1 MCTVEKLSTLKGE
14 IMTNKRMFQI
24 ALLKRN
30 YTFDKLANEID
41 LSRQSM
47 SYKVNNKRKFT
58 ETEINKIDSVL
69 NLSIE
74 EKEKIFFEH

>member
-1 MCTVEKLSTLKGE
+1 
-14 IMTNKRMFQI
+14 MTNKQMFQI

-30 YTFDKLANEID
+30 YTFDKLASEIE

-58 ETEINKIDSVL
+58 ESEINKIDKVL
-69 NLSIE
+69 NLSTE
-74 EKEKIFFEH
+74 EKESIFFTN

>member
-1 MCTVEKLSTLKGE
+1 
-14 IMTNKRMFQI
+14 MTNKKMFQI

-30 YTFDKLANEID
+30 YTFDKLASKIE

-58 ETEINKIDSVL
+58 ESEINKIDNVL
-69 NLSIE
+69 NLSTE
-74 EKEKIFFEH
+74 EKESIFFTK

>member
-1 MCTVEKLSTLKGE
+1 
-14 IMTNKRMFQI
+14 MTNKQMFQI

-30 YTFDKLANEID
+30 YTFDKLASEIE

-58 ETEINKIDSVL
+58 ESEINKIDTVL
-69 NLSIE
+69 NLSTE
-74 EKEKIFFEH
+74 EKESIFFTNQVEKLSTIIR

>member
-1 MCTVEKLSTLKGE
+1 
-14 IMTNKRMFQI
+14 MTNKQMFQI

-58 ETEINKIDSVL
+58 ETEINKIGSVL
-69 NLSIE
+69 NLSTE
-74 EKEKIFFEH
+74 EKENIFFDN

>member
-1 MCTVEKLSTLKGE
+1 
-14 IMTNKRMFQI
+14 MTNKQMFQI

-30 YTFDKLANEID
+30 YTFDKLASEIE

-58 ETEINKIDSVL
+58 ESEINKIDTVL
-69 NLSIE
+69 NLSTE
-74 EKEKIFFEH
+74 EKESIFFTN

>member
-1 MCTVEKLSTLKGE
+1 
-14 IMTNKRMFQI
+14 MTNKRMFQI

>member
-1 MCTVEKLSTLKGE
+1 
-14 IMTNKRMFQI
+14 MTNKQMFQI

-30 YTFDKLANEID
+30 YTFDKLASKIE

-58 ETEINKIDSVL
+58 ESEINKIDTVL
-69 NLSIE
+69 NLSTE
-74 EKEKIFFEH
+74 EKESIFFTN

>member
-1 MCTVEKLSTLKGE
+1 
-14 IMTNKRMFQI
+14 MTNKQMFQI

-30 YTFDKLANEID
+30 YTFYKLASEIE

-58 ETEINKIDSVL
+58 ESEINKIDKVL
-69 NLSIE
+69 NLSTE
-74 EKEKIFFEH
+74 EKESIFFTN